1 MENKIVIITYQSYL
15 KEAHPYSL
23 ETLDYLACCD
33 EIIEIEVLDI
43 YQGNKEQKENPTTT
57 KERK

>member
-43 YQGNKEQKENPTTT
+43 YQGNKEQKESQTT
-57 KERK
+57 KENK

>member
-23 ETLDYLACCD
+23 ETLDYLASCD

-43 YQGNKEQKENPTTT
+43 YWSKNKNQTT
-57 KERK
+57 KENNK

>member
-23 ETLDYLACCD
+23 ETLDYLASCD

-43 YQGNKEQKENPTTT
+43 YWSKKKNQTT
-57 KERK
+57 KENNK